1 MITFTVGEVTLID
14 KIFQI
19 IWLDRLSTLTEYY
32 MNPTGILGQPE
43 KDSIPPWLDQNS
55 IMEVN
60 FIIGT

>member
-1 MITFTVGEVTLID
+1 MTLID

-32 MNPTGILGQPE
+32 MNPAGILGQPE